1 MTPLAAAI
9 LAQIAIANIFVSTPA
24 RLALRAALRKAGG
37 RPALRWTTSLQA
49 GLTLGLSAAI
59 WLQFSFGGAPLLTA
73 AIAIAL
79 LLAACDLAWRWL
91 PPGWSIALA
100 VLGIFATLDGQSW
113 LSLLAGIAS
122 PALTLLALRQTFLTL
137 RGVEALGLGD
147 VWLAAAIGA
156 WLDPMLGLL
165 ALGLAA
171 LSGLAAATITR
182 LLTSAPPA
190 NPKVAFGSHLCFAF
204 LLLLNFV

>member
-9 LAQIAIANIFVSTPA
+9 LAQIAIANIFVSIPA
-24 RLALRAALRKAGG
+24 RLTLRAALRQAGG

-59 WLQFSFGGAPLLTA
+59 WLQFALGGTPLLTA
-73 AIAIAL
+73 AIAITI

-100 VLGIFATLDGQSW
+100 ILGIFATLDQGW
-113 LSLLAGIAS
+113 LHLLTGIAA
-122 PALTLLALRQTFLTL
+122 PALTLLALRQTFLYL

-156 WLDPMLGLL
+156 WLGPTLGLL
-165 ALGLAA
+165 TLGLAA
-171 LSGLAAATITR
+171 LSGLAITALAR
-182 LLTSAPPA
+182 LLNPKMPA
-190 NPKVAFGSHLCFAF
+190 NPKVAFGSHLCAAF
-204 LLLLNFV
+204 LLILFFV